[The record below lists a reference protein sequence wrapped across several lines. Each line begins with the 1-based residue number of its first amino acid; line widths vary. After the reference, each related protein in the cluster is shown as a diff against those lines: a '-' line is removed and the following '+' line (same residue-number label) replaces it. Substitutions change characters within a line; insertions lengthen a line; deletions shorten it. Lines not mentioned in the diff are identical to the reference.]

1 MGTRKI
7 TYHIFK
13 FYEHQDIAYENF
25 DFDSF
30 VEFINNLD
38 DEDKKYNINT
48 AKFCSIEFIS
58 QLEQKDCN
66 GRLKCFFGCIK
77 SAPFGVNKPLLD
89 YSNNTERDNPK
100 NLTEG
105 EKEQNYFILAFNNNS
120 EFEIIFQKSGLGIS
134 INQFKNYIDE
144 LMTKYLSSINLQKEF
159 RTEMG
164 DIIIEN
170 LNEIID
176 RIDRIVECKL
186 YIDKQ
191 VLGSDFLGLSNR
203 TLSVKKELTI
213 SAKAEYNQSIVQFLR
228 DILQNITHNNTISRV
243 WVRGKDNNNNEAKF
257 FIEKIMKGNTISV
270 DINPTTGAVVR
281 ESIKQAMINLI

>member
-38 DEDKKYNINT
+38 DEDKKHNINT

-89 YSNNTERDNPK
+89 YSKIQR
-100 NLTEG
+100 
-105 EKEQNYFILAFNNNS
+105 
-120 EFEIIFQKSGLGIS
+120 EIIL
-134 INQFKNYIDE
+134 
-144 LMTKYLSSINLQKEF
+144 
-159 RTEMG
+159 
-164 DIIIEN
+164 
-170 LNEIID
+170 
-176 RIDRIVECKL
+176 
-186 YIDKQ
+186 
-191 VLGSDFLGLSNR
+191 
-203 TLSVKKELTI
+203 
-213 SAKAEYNQSIVQFLR
+213 
-228 DILQNITHNNTISRV
+228 
-243 WVRGKDNNNNEAKF
+243 
-257 FIEKIMKGNTISV
+257 KI
-270 DINPTTGAVVR
+270 
-281 ESIKQAMINLI
+281 